1 MTRTANRVFTHAAD
15 IAHLQ
20 EQIAQLCDGAFVR
33 VTMKGGGTRQGTVS
47 ERPQAQLFYGPDGTE
62 GTNAVVR
69 LEDPAMDPAGATQHE
84 FWLDEITRI
93 ERLDPP

>member
-1 MTRTANRVFTHAAD
+1 MTRTAKRVFTHAAD

-20 EQIAQLCDGAFVR
+20 EQIGQLCDGAFVR
-33 VTMKGGGTRQGTVS
+33 VTMKDGGIREGTVS
-47 ERPQAQLFYGPDGTE
+47 ERPQAQLFYDPDGIE

-69 LEDPAMDPAGATQHE
+69 LEDPAMDPVGASQHE
-84 FWLDEITRI
+84 FWLDEIARI